1 MRRAGVGAGLTAL
14 LAALAVGGEARAQ
27 TRDQRREF
35 DRLVRSAVAH
45 YERGENR
52 EAIQDLER
60 AYALS
65 PSPRLLYNLGR
76 ANEAAGDW
84 AAATN
89 YYQRFL
95 DTNPERSAAQVAREA
110 LEVARRRAAE
120 AERADRERREAEAAQ
135 RERDVADARRRA
147 AEAERE
153 RLRQQQQAVWM
164 SVQPRR
170 RVTPVITGLWVGAG
184 AMGLAAG
191 VLGGLALS
199 AQSDLQGTR
208 EGLARSDAYE
218 RGTALAIS
226 TDVALGT
233 ALVAGIVGVVLYF
246 TQSPTAPTAA
256 QEPSR

>member
-1 MRRAGVGAGLTAL
+1 MRAALSLVAL
-14 LAALAVGGEARAQ
+14 LAAVSFGVEARAQ
-27 TRDQRREF
+27 TREQRREF

-65 PSPRLLYNLGR
+65 PAARLLYNLGR

-84 AAATN
+84 AAAAN

-95 DTNPERSAAQVAREA
+95 DSDPDRASAQVAREA

-120 AERADRERREAEAAQ
+120 AERVDRERREAEAAQ

-153 RLRQQQQAVWM
+153 RLRQQQQATWM
-164 SVQPRR
+164 TVQPRR
-170 RVTPVITGLWVGAG
+170 RVTPLITGMWVGAG
-184 AMGLAAG
+184 AMGIAAG

-199 AQSDLQGTR
+199 AQSDFQGNR
-208 EGLARSDAYE
+208 DGLSRSDAYE
-218 RGTALAIS
+218 RGSALAIS
-226 TDVALGT
+226 SDVALGT
-233 ALVAGIVGVVLYF
+233 AVVAGIVGIVLYF
-246 TQSPTAPTAA
+246 TQTPTAPSPPPS
-256 QEPSR
+256 QEPAR